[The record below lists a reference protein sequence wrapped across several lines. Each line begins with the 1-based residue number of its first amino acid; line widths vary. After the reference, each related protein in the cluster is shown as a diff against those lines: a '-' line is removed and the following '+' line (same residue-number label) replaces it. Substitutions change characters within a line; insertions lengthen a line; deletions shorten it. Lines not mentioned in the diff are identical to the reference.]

1 MRFPRAGLVTLL
13 PGGLG
18 IASAGM
24 MTGLRGA
31 PLDWDSATAGNA
43 CCRTSQETR
52 PGLSLGLDWRGKRR
66 GGAPRGEPPPYA
78 SLDTEHSEGA
88 AASAD
93 AASVDCA
100 PHGAPPPFLWEG
112 FS

>member
-1 MRFPRAGLVTLL
+1 MLALEGTSTGDGRLMGRVRFPRAGLVTLL

-43 CCRTSQETR
+43 CCRKSQETR
-52 PGLSLGLDWRGKRR
+52 PGLSLGIDLRGKRR

-78 SLDTEHSEGA
+78 SYPLCGA
-88 AASAD
+88 F
-93 AASVDCA
+93 
-100 PHGAPPPFLWEG
+100 GG
-112 FS
+112 GGRIR